1 MRLVRRTWIRLR
13 SLNSA
18 EWRLLLAALPLV
30 AVCRLGLWVLPFETL
45 RRLVE
50 KVAVARGRGWSKPA
64 EAARAVRIAAR
75 WIPRASCLVQALAL
89 RILLART
96 GHNARLHIGVAFKEG
111 RKFDAH
117 AWVETQEGIL
127 IGGSDSRERYAPL
140 AVWEGKRVTIDG
152 SNYTR

>member
-1 MRLVRRTWIRLR
+1 M
-13 SLNSA
+13 
-18 EWRLLLAALPLV
+18 V
-30 AVCRLGLWVLPFETL
+30 AVCRLGLWLLPFETL

-50 KVAVARGRGWSKPA
+50 KVAVARGSGWSKPA
-64 EAARAVRIAAR
+64 EGARAVRIAAR

-96 GHNARLHIGVAFKEG
+96 GHSARLHIGVALDG

-117 AWVETQEGIL
+117 AWVETEEGIL
-127 IGGSDSRERYAPL
+127 IGGSESRERYTPL